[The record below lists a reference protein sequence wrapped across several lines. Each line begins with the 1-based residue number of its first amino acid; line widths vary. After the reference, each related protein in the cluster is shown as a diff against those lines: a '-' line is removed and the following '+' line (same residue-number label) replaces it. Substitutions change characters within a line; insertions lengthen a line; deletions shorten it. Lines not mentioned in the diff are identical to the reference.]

1 MKDIGNQRFSHICRN
16 GTQFQ
21 ADRCDFASGIIHYIP
36 ATTQKDYPQLL
47 AADVAEMIG
56 FHAVNI
62 WPNLNG
68 FQGYDCLRFV
78 ICP

>member
-1 MKDIGNQRFSHICRN
+1 MKDIGNQRFSHTCRN

-21 ADRCDFASGIIHYIP
+21 ADRCDFASIS
-36 ATTQKDYPQLL
+36 ATKKDYPQLL

-68 FQGYDCLRFV
+68 FQGYDCLTFV
-78 ICP
+78 RCP